1 MSSILKTYLI
11 WKFRVLL
18 VVRERHSKSTYQ
30 FYKQKDLKEEKK
42 KLLVEVLLDVS
53 DDLGMWRWWENVSEN
68 YSFLSQ
74 DGVTLMRQQTFTLFK
89 IYVLCLVSRGFA
101 FNQLMWCSPSV
112 ERELALFTSPADR
125 IYRQLSLL
133 TVCHKPGGNGAVVV
147 KSTSFLFLKLFIKRH
162 FFLETKI
169 QFKGC
174 APQSLFGYSNTVNSR
189 LLKNVNPNS
198 LCTQFFSFNLKW
210 EGKVFF

>member
-1 MSSILKTYLI
+1 MIWECDYDGRKCFRELFIPLTRWSHSHEATDIHSIKNLC
-11 WKFRVLL
+11 
-18 VVRERHSKSTYQ
+18 
-30 FYKQKDLKEEKK
+30 
-42 KLLVEVLLDVS
+42 
-53 DDLGMWRWWENVSEN
+53 
-68 YSFLSQ
+68 
-74 DGVTLMRQQTFTLFK
+74 TLFGVK
-89 IYVLCLVSRGFA
+89 SFC
-101 FNQLMWCSPSV
+101 FNQLMWRSPSV

-162 FFLETKI
+162 FFLETEI

-174 APQSLFGYSNTVNSR
+174 APQSLFGYSNIVNSR

-198 LCTQFFSFNLKW
+198 LYTQFFSFNLKW